1 MGNVGG
7 DEGRI
12 TTADLQV
19 TSEAAQV
26 SSQLHGVNRDA
37 GGHEGR
43 ITTADLQFT
52 SEVRITTGRVLFV
65 PIKMPKVFFVP
76 IKMPNVLVRSLR
88 GAAPG
93 ARSLLVRSIV
103 RMGSWAM
110 RAATR
115 AAPPLRTCRF
125 LRSPRL

>member
-1 MGNVGG
+1 MALGMVDDRCELLGVNGDAGG

-12 TTADLQV
+12 TTADLQ
-19 TSEAAQV
+19 
-26 SSQLHGVNRDA
+26 
-37 GGHEGR
+37 
-43 ITTADLQFT
+43 FT
-52 SEVRITTGRVLFV
+52 PEVRIATAEGAFA
-65 PIKMPKVFFVP
+65 PIKMPKVFFAP
-76 IKMPNVLVRSLR
+76 IKMPEVLERSLR

-115 AAPPLRTCRF
+115 AAAPLWTCRF
-125 LRSPRL
+125 LRRPRR